1 MNSRLD
7 FPRYYSD
14 LTEFNI
20 TQYNLIE
27 ISHLYIVQLVY
38 VYLEHKGKKY
48 HCIVPVGCLH
58 FSTYVHIVEI

>member
-7 FPRYYSD
+7 LPRYYSD

-38 VYLEHKGKKY
+38 VYLEHKDKKY
-48 HCIVPVGCLH
+48 HCTV
-58 FSTYVHIVEI
+58 